1 MILLGPFM
9 CAVKDLGAF
18 HFVLTIEVRM
28 SYDRVTLTQE
38 IYVHDHWASFGM
50 TSYKATNSYVL
61 YILFILNGDI
71 LPRKV
76 LLSVVLVV
84 YPD

>member
-1 MILLGPFM
+1 M
-9 CAVKDLGAF
+9 CAVKDLDVF
-18 HFVLTIEVRM
+18 HFVLTIEAWM
-28 SYDRVTLTQE
+28 SCDHVTLTQE

-50 TSYKATNSYVL
+50 PSYKTTNSYVL